1 METKMKTKKR
11 YIAIAVTVLSSL
23 ILFTA
28 CKHHTNR
35 TGFIFDYVTEALDL
49 TETQQIKLESIR
61 DEIMALVDIMHE
73 DKDEVHAILKEQI
86 TSETVDKEV
95 IRQLVADH
103 RSKMDSILELAIVRL
118 SEFHSDLT
126 PEQRTKLVEK
136 LEKFE
141 KHHGNHFTK

>member
-1 METKMKTKKR
+1 MKIKTK
-11 YIAIAVTVLSSL
+11 YIAIAVTALSSL

-28 CKHHTNR
+28 CKHQSNR
-35 TGFIFDYVTEALDL
+35 TGFIFDYVSETLDL

-61 DEIMALVDIMHE
+61 AEIVALVDIMHE
-73 DKDEVHAILKEQI
+73 DKDDVHAILKEQL
-86 TSETVDKEV
+86 TSETVDKDV

-118 SEFHSDLT
+118 ADFHSDLT
-126 PEQRTKLVEK
+126 PVQRTKLVAK

-141 KHHGNHFTK
+141 KYHGSDHTK